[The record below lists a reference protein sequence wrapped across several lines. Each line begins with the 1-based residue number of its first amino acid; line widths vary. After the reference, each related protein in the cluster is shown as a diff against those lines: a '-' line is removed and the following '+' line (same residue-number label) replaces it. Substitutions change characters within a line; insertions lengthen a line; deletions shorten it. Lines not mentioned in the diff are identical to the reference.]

1 MTTDLRE
8 HAIRLLQHE
17 HTRSLSMRRL
27 RERLQPAAGPALPS
41 CAALEQDFARDAR
54 FRLLRV
60 YGGGVAPRFAS
71 AVEAVGVAP
80 EVHVVLAD
88 AGAGEPAEPLGGT
101 RATLLAAL
109 ERDEALA
116 GEIAAALGELEEFT
130 SVLERRLDD
139 AAARSTTLPPGP
151 PPRTRSPRR
160 WRPPAGVPPR
170 PGGSRSGP
178 GAPPA

>member
-27 RERLQPAAGPALPS
+27 RERLQPAAGPSLPS

-60 YGGGVAPRFAS
+60 YGGGVAARFAS
-71 AVEAVGVAP
+71 AVEAAGVGP
-80 EVHVVLAD
+80 EVHVVLTD
-88 AGAGEPAEPLGGT
+88 AGAAQPEEPLGGT
-101 RATLLAAL
+101 RGSLLAAL

-116 GEIAAALGELEEFT
+116 GEIAAALGELEELT
-130 SVLERRLDD
+130 TLLERRPD
-139 AAARSTTLPPGP
+139 AGTAPSTTPPPGLP
-151 PPRTRSPRR
+151 ARPRSQRR
-160 WRPPAGVPPR
+160 WRPPASAPP
-170 PGGSRSGP
+170 PSVGSRSGP
-178 GAPPA
+178 DAPLA